1 MSLGTP
7 RARWFVKVNDPLGNH
22 QFDSDDA
29 YSLEASV
36 GVNSVGAATL
46 ILPGHYGREKF
57 FRDGLLEL
65 WRQAAGGPP
74 RLWTDRLWF
83 IRDIRKLINGKRHS
97 WKLTAYDGNYLFGDS
112 DGQRGRIVAYNTS
125 NSYTSKLAAVDDM
138 MKAIVRENA
147 GTLATD
153 ATRSLATYLA
163 VAADT
168 TGGPVL
174 RKEFARRVVLSV
186 LQELAQAAATAGTYV
201 AFDVVCTTPP
211 SLVASGAAFGL
222 EFRTFIGQRGLDHRT
237 ASGQQVLIGPDFGT
251 MDDVEIVEDASAEEN
266 YIYAGGED
274 VATVRAVATATDA
287 TRTSLSPF
295 NRRESWIDARETKEA
310 VALQDVADR
319 ALRAGRPRLV
329 MTGTLLDTDQARY
342 GVKWDY
348 GDYLPAQADGR
359 SFDVRVEGLT
369 ARIGQEKREAITAS
383 VRGESV

>member
-22 QFDSDDA
+22 QFDADDA

-36 GVNSVGAATL
+36 GVNTVGAATL
-46 ILPGHYGREKF
+46 VLPGHYGREKF

-65 WRQAAGGPP
+65 WRQPAGGPA
-74 RLWTDRLWF
+74 RLWTERLWF
-83 IRDIRKLINGKRHS
+83 IRDLRKVIHGKRHS
-97 WKLTAYDGNYLFGDS
+97 WKLTAYDGNYIFADPE
-112 DGQRGRIVAYNTS
+112 GQRGRIVAYNTS
-125 NSYTSKLAAVDDM
+125 NSYTSKLAAADDM
-138 MKAIVRENA
+138 MKAVVRENA

-153 ATRSLATYLA
+153 TARNLSTYLA
-163 VAADT
+163 VAPDAAL
-168 TGGPVL
+168 GPVI

-186 LQELAQAAATAGTYV
+186 LQELAQAAATAGTYL
-201 AFDVVCTTPP
+201 AFDVVCTVPP
-211 SLVASGAAFGL
+211 SPVSSGAAFGL

-251 MDDVEIVEDASAEEN
+251 MDDVEVVEDATAEEN

-274 VATVRAVATATDA
+274 VATVRAVATATDSA
-287 TRTSLSPF
+287 RTSLSPF

-319 ALRAGRPRLV
+319 ALRAGRPRLI

-342 GVKWDY
+342 GIKWDY
-348 GDYLPAQADGR
+348 GDYLPAQADGIN
-359 SFDVRVEGLT
+359 FDVRVEGLT
-369 ARIGQEKREAITAS
+369 VRVAQEKREALTAS